1 MQQEKSSVAK
11 RVIIAIAIIVVVALV
26 CAGAWWV
33 NDYYHADDAALA
45 IVADE
50 NGDADGVTVQRL
62 SDKAIAF
69 VPEHP
74 ECGFIFYPGAKVQ
87 PEAYAPLMQQ
97 CAERGILCVLVKPL
111 FNLSILDANLADGI
125 EAQFPAVDDWMIGG
139 HSLGGAIASDYA
151 ARHEGDFTA
160 IVFLAAY
167 PTADLAAFDGQVLS
181 MAGSNDGVLNWNRYD
196 AATNLLPADAKSQTI
211 EGGNHAYF
219 GNYGEQ
225 AGDGT
230 ATITRAEQQAQAV
243 DAIAEL
249 M

>member
-11 RVIIAIAIIVVVALV
+11 RIIIAIVVVVVALA

-33 NDYYHADDAALA
+33 SDYYRADDAALA
-45 IVADE
+45 IVADADG
-50 NGDADGVTVQRL
+50 NADGVTVQKL

-69 VPEHP
+69 IPEHP
-74 ECGFIFYPGAKVQ
+74 ESGFIFYPGAKVQ

-111 FNLSILDANLADGI
+111 FNLAVLDANLADGI
-125 EAQFPAVDDWMIGG
+125 EAQFPAIDDWMIGG
-139 HSLGGAIASDYA
+139 HSLGGAIAGDYA
-151 ARHEGDFTA
+151 ARHAGDFA
-160 IVFLAAY
+160 DIVFLAAY
-167 PTADLAAFDGQVLS
+167 PTADLSSFDGEALS
-181 MAGSNDGVLNWNRYD
+181 IAGSNDEVLNWNRYD
-196 AATNLLPADAKSQTI
+196 AATNLLPSDAKSQTI

-225 AGDGT
+225 TGDGK
-230 ATITRAEQQAQAV
+230 ATITRAAQQAQTA
-243 DAIAEL
+243 DAIANL